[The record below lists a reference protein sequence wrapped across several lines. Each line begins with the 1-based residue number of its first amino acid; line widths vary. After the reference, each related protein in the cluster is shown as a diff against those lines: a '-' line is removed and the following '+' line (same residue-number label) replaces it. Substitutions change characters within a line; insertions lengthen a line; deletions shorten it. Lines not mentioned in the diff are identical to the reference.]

1 MPAQINFGRYLLPL
15 LVVRLNQHG
24 AASLL
29 RYAGVAF
36 YLQSDGLLATCK
48 HIIESIGPGETL
60 VAKNLQTGA
69 MEMLLDIRVHAKAD
83 FALCR
88 TMAPTPHDYFRHLL
102 TPVQLGA
109 GVQALGFTA
118 AGAEGKNLVVDA
130 RLFKGYVSRLS
141 QNASRPDA
149 ISTLELSFPSLRG
162 FSGAPVIGAQEQLIG
177 MLFSN
182 HESTIELFKY
192 EEVDD
197 EKSRYRESVHRV
209 QEFGLV
215 QPVADIRQFSA
226 ELGVALQ

>member
-1 MPAQINFGRYLLPL
+1 MPDQINFGRYLLPL
-15 LVVRLNQHG
+15 LVVKLNQHG
-24 AASLL
+24 AGSLL

-36 YLQSDGLLATCK
+36 YLQSDSLLATCK
-48 HIIESIGPGETL
+48 HIIESVAPGETL
-60 VAKNLQTGA
+60 VAKNLQTG
-69 MEMLLDIRVHAKAD
+69 DIEILYEIKTHPKAD

-88 TMAPTPHDYFRHLL
+88 TMSPAPHDYFRHLL
-102 TPVQLGA
+102 TPVQLGTDI
-109 GVQALGFTA
+109 QALGFTA
-118 AGAEGKNLVVDA
+118 AGAEGKNLMVDA
-130 RLFKGYVSRLS
+130 RLLKGYVSRLS
-141 QNASRPDA
+141 ETATRPDA
-149 ISTLELSFPSLRG
+149 RSTLELSFPSLRG
-162 FSGAPVIGAQEQLIG
+162 FSGAPVIDAKNQLIG

-215 QPVADIRQFSA
+215 QPIADIRRFST